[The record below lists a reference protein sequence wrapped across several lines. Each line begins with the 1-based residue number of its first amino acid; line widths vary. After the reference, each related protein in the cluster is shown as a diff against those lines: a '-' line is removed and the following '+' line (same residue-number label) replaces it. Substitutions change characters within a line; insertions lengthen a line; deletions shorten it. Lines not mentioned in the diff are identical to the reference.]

1 MTGDLLLL
9 LVGFGVGA
17 IAGGW
22 WMHQYIR
29 RDLIAAEAHV
39 DGWRKVARTLS
50 GQIEGMLRQ
59 RRGCNG
65 CAKIG
70 ALVEYEQPKVEAPGE
85 GAGAKGEDGREQGE
99 GGKEQGE
106 GFRVQDEEEP
116 WARPASWWRAQS

>member
-9 LVGFGVGA
+9 ICGFGVGA

-39 DGWRKVARTLS
+39 EGWRKVARTLS

-59 RRGCNG
+59 RRSCNG
-65 CAKIG
+65 CAKLG
-70 ALVEYEQPKVEAPGE
+70 ALVEYEQP
-85 GAGAKGEDGREQGE
+85 GAKGEEGRVKGE
-99 GGKEQGE
+99 M
-106 GFRVQDEEEP
+106 EEPEP
-116 WARPASWWRAQS
+116 WARPASWWRAQG